1 MMEIRKANKED
12 LGCIEKI
19 YERIHDE
26 EEKGTITTGWL
37 RNIYPTG
44 KTAEA
49 ALARDDLFVMIEEGE
64 IVAVAVIN
72 QIQVEEYNDAA
83 WKHHA
88 DDSEV
93 MVLHALAVDPLH
105 KHQGYGKKFAAFYE
119 EYARQHHC
127 TALRIDTNVRNLG
140 ARKLYRTLGYE
151 EIGIVPCVFNGIPD
165 VQLVCLEKY
174 LG

>member
-44 KTAEA
+44 KSAEA
-49 ALARDDLFVMIEEGE
+49 ALASDDLFVMIEEGE

-105 KHQGYGKKFAAFYE
+105 KHQGYGKKFAAF
-119 EYARQHHC
+119 
-127 TALRIDTNVRNLG
+127 
-140 ARKLYRTLGYE
+140 
-151 EIGIVPCVFNGIPD
+151 
-165 VQLVCLEKY
+165 
-174 LG
+174 